1 MNKPVSGLY
10 AVTPELTDSIALISK
25 VDAALRGGAS
35 VVQYRSKSIADSL
48 RRWQAGEIVRLC
60 RNWNALFIVND
71 SVALAREVD
80 ADGVHLGKDDGGVL
94 AARAMLGPGKLI
106 GVSCYN
112 EIGRA
117 REAVSQGADYVAFGS
132 FFPSSTKP
140 QALRAGTEL
149 LQIAASEIALPV
161 VAIGGITEDNAAGL
175 IAAGADAVAVVSA
188 LFDAID
194 VEAQARRFARL
205 FQMPV
210 NLVRCMHEIQK

>member
-10 AVTPELTDSIALISK
+10 AVTPELTDSIALLGK
-25 VDAALRGGAS
+25 VDAALRGGAR
-35 VVQYRSKSIADSL
+35 VVQYRSKSIAHSL
-48 RRWQAGEIVRLC
+48 RRSQAGEIANLC
-60 RNWNALFIVND
+60 RIHNALFIVND

-94 AARAMLGPGKLI
+94 AARSMLGRGKLI

-112 EIGRA
+112 EMDRA
-117 REAVSQGADYVAFGS
+117 RKAVAQGADYVAFGS
-132 FFPSSTKP
+132 FFSSSIKP
-140 QALRAGTEL
+140 QALRADMEL
-149 LQIAASEIALPV
+149 LHSAASEIALPV

-188 LFDAID
+188 LFDACD

-210 NLVRCMHEIQK
+210 NS

>member
-35 VVQYRSKSIADSL
+35 VIQYRSKSIADSL
-48 RRWQAGEIVRLC
+48 RRSQAGEIVRLC

-94 AARAMLGPGKLI
+94 AARTMLGPGKLI

-132 FFPSSTKP
+132 FFSSSTKP
-140 QALRAGTEL
+140 EALRAGTEL

-161 VAIGGITEDNAAGL
+161 VAIGGITENNAAGL
-175 IAAGADAVAVVSA
+175 IAAGADAVAVVGA

-210 NLVRCMHEIQK
+210 NS